1 MLVYDFQNI
10 GKIKNLKNNQYVE
23 PEHGAAIEGIPNTIL
38 GGFNYTQYKMIPP
51 NRNESMKTM
60 TELIKLAGIPNDDE
74 FTYKMDKVG
83 KSFKK
88 LCKEIGVDYPKDVV
102 KELKESAG
110 VIVLDLKYHFNR
122 PRELK
127 ESAGAIVLDLKYH
140 FNRPRPY
147 LLAPLYDIELGT
159 NELKDTTFDSP
170 SYPSGHA
177 TQSTLIAN
185 YLANKYPLHRGK
197 FLRLGRDIAKSRMVA
212 KVHYPSD
219 IQMGE
224 MIGNDMFRYLKEKG
238 LI

>member
-1 MLVYDFQNI
+1 MLVYDFQNV

-23 PEHGAAIEGIPNTIL
+23 PKHGAAIEGIPNTIL
-38 GGFNYTQYKMIPP
+38 GDFKYQQYKMIPP

-60 TELIKLAGIPNDDE
+60 TELIKLSQTPSDDE
-74 FTYKMDKVG
+74 FTLEMDKVK
-83 KSFKK
+83 KSFKS
-88 LCKEIGVDYPKDVV
+88 LCEEIGVDFPKDMVE
-102 KELKESAG
+102 ELKDACGS
-110 VIVLDLKYHFNR
+110 I
-122 PRELK
+122 
-127 ESAGAIVLDLKYH
+127 ILDLKYH

-147 LLAPLYDIELGT
+147 KLAPLYNIELDT
-159 NELKDTTFDSP
+159 NEIEDTTFDSP

-177 TQSTLIAN
+177 TQATLIGN

-197 FLRLGRDIAKSRMVA
+197 FLKLSRDIAKSRVIA

-219 IQMGE
+219 VQMGE

>member
-23 PEHGAAIEGIPNTIL
+23 PEHGSAIENIPNTIL

-60 TELIKLAGIPNDDE
+60 TELLKLSQIPNDDE
-74 FTYKMDKVG
+74 FTYKMDKVK
-83 KSFKK
+83 KSFKN
-88 LCKEIGVDYPKDVV
+88 LCKELELDFPKDVV
-102 KELKESAG
+102 EELKESSG
-110 VIVLDLKYHFNR
+110 SV
-122 PRELK
+122 
-127 ESAGAIVLDLKYH
+127 VLDLKYH

-147 LLAPLYDIELGT
+147 RLAELYDIDLGT

-170 SYPSGHA
+170 SYPSGHS
-177 TQSTLIAN
+177 TQATLIAN

-197 FLRLGRDIAKSRMVA
+197 FLKLGRDIARSRVIA

-219 IQMGE
+219 VAMGE
-224 MIGNDMFRYLKEKG
+224 MIGNDMFRHLKEKG

>member
-1 MLVYDFQNI
+1 MLVFDFQNI

-23 PEHGAAIEGIPNTIL
+23 PKHGQTIEEIPNTIL
-38 GGFNYTQYKMIPP
+38 GGFNYTQYKMTPP

-60 TELIKLAGIPNDDE
+60 TELIKLAQTPSDDS
-74 FTYKMDKVG
+74 FTLKMDKVK

-88 LCKEIGVDYPKDVV
+88 LCEEIGVDFPKDIVE
-102 KELKESAG
+102 ELKDACGS
-110 VIVLDLKYHFNR
+110 I
-122 PRELK
+122 
-127 ESAGAIVLDLKYH
+127 ILDLKYH

-147 LLAPLYDIELGT
+147 KLAPLYNIDLDT
-159 NELKDTTFDSP
+159 NEIKDTTFHSP

-177 TQSTLIAN
+177 TQATLIAN
-185 YLANKYPLHRGK
+185 YLANKNPLHRGK
-197 FLRLGRDIAKSRMVA
+197 FLKLGRDIGRSRMVA

-219 IQMGE
+219 VHMGE

>member
-110 VIVLDLKYHFNR
+110 AV
-122 PRELK
+122 
-127 ESAGAIVLDLKYH
+127 VLDLKYH

>member
-23 PEHGAAIEGIPNTIL
+23 PKHGSAIEGIPNTIL
-38 GGFNYTQYKMIPP
+38 GGFNYTQYKMLPP
-51 NRNESMKTM
+51 TPNESMRTM
-60 TELIKLAGIPNDDE
+60 QELIKLSQTPSDDE
-74 FTYKMDKVG
+74 FTLEMDKVK

-88 LCKEIGVDYPKDVV
+88 LCKSLGLDFPKDKVE
-102 KELKESAG
+102 ELKDA
-110 VIVLDLKYHFNR
+110 
-122 PRELK
+122 
-127 ESAGAIVLDLKYH
+127 AGAIVLDLKYQ

-147 LLAPLYDIELGT
+147 KLAELYNIPLGT
-159 NELKDTTFDSP
+159 NELRDTTFDSP

-177 TQSTLIAN
+177 TQGTLVGN

-197 FLRLGRDIAKSRMVA
+197 FLKLGRDIARSRVIA

-219 IQMGE
+219 VQMGE

>member
-110 VIVLDLKYHFNR
+110 AV
-122 PRELK
+122 
-127 ESAGAIVLDLKYH
+127 VLDLKYH

-147 LLAPLYDIELGT
+147 LLAPLYDIDLDT
-159 NELKDTTFDSP
+159 NEIKDTTFDSP

-177 TQSTLIAN
+177 TQGTLIAN

-197 FLRLGRDIAKSRMVA
+197 FLKLGRDIARSRVIA

-219 IQMGE
+219 VQMGE

>member
-60 TELIKLAGIPNDDE
+60 TELIKLVGIPNDDE

-110 VIVLDLKYHFNR
+110 
-122 PRELK
+122 
-127 ESAGAIVLDLKYH
+127 AIVLDLKYH

-147 LLAPLYDIELGT
+147 LLAPLYDIDLDT
-159 NELKDTTFDSP
+159 NEIKDTTFDSP

-177 TQSTLIAN
+177 TQGTLIAN

-197 FLRLGRDIAKSRMVA
+197 FLKLGRDIARSRVIA

-219 IQMGE
+219 VQMGE

>member
-1 MLVYDFQNI
+1 MLVFDFQNI

-23 PEHGAAIEGIPNTIL
+23 PKHGQSIEEIPNTIL

-51 NRNESMKTM
+51 HRNESMKTM
-60 TELIKLAGIPNDDE
+60 TELIKLSQTKSDNE
-74 FTYKMDKVG
+74 FTLKMDKV
-83 KSFKK
+83 KESFKE
-88 LCKEIGVDYPKDVV
+88 LCEELDLDFPKDKI

-110 VIVLDLKYHFNR
+110 SI
-122 PRELK
+122 
-127 ESAGAIVLDLKYH
+127 ILDLKYH

-147 LLAPLYDIELGT
+147 KLAELYNIPLDT
-159 NELKDTTFDSP
+159 NEIKDTTFDSP

-177 TQSTLIAN
+177 TQGTLIAN

-197 FLRLGRDIAKSRMVA
+197 FLKLGRDIARSRVIA

-219 IQMGE
+219 VQMGE
-224 MIGNDMFRYLKEKG
+224 MIGNDMFRYLKENK

>member
-23 PEHGAAIEGIPNTIL
+23 PKHGAAIEGIPNTIL
-38 GGFNYTQYKMIPP
+38 GGFDYTQYKMIPP

-60 TELIKLAGIPNDDE
+60 TELIKLAGIPNDDA
-74 FTYKMDKVG
+74 FTYEMDKVG
-83 KSFKK
+83 KSFKR
-88 LCKEIGVDYPKDVV
+88 LCKEIAVDYPKDII
-102 KELKESAG
+102 KELKDACG
-110 VIVLDLKYHFNR
+110 AVI
-122 PRELK
+122 
-127 ESAGAIVLDLKYH
+127 LDLKYH

-147 LLAPLYDIELGT
+147 LLAPLYDIDLDT
-159 NELKDTTFDSP
+159 NEIKDTTFDSP

-177 TQSTLIAN
+177 TQGTLIAN

-197 FLRLGRDIAKSRMVA
+197 FLKLGRDIARSRVIA

-219 IQMGE
+219 VQMGE

>member
-1 MLVYDFQNI
+1 MYMLVYDFQNI

-23 PEHGAAIEGIPNTIL
+23 PKHGAAIEEIPNTIL

-60 TELIKLAGIPNDDE
+60 TELIKLAGIQNDDE
-74 FTYKMDKVG
+74 FTYEMDKVG
-83 KSFKK
+83 KSFKR
-88 LCKEIGVDYPKDVV
+88 LCKEIGVDFPKDMVE
-102 KELKESAG
+102 ELKDACG
-110 VIVLDLKYHFNR
+110 AVI
-122 PRELK
+122 
-127 ESAGAIVLDLKYH
+127 LDLKYH

-147 LLAPLYDIELGT
+147 RLAELYDIDLGT
-159 NELKDTTFDSP
+159 NELKETTFDSP

-177 TQSTLIAN
+177 TQATLIAN
-185 YLANKYPLHRGK
+185 YLANKNPLHRGK
-197 FLRLGRDIAKSRMVA
+197 FLKLGRDIGRSRVVA

-219 IQMGE
+219 VHMGE

>member
-23 PEHGAAIEGIPNTIL
+23 PKHGAAIEAIPNTIL
-38 GGFNYTQYKMIPP
+38 GGFNYQQYKMIPP

-60 TELIKLAGIPNDDE
+60 SELIKLAQTPSNDE
-74 FTYKMDKVG
+74 FTLEMDKVG

-88 LCKEIGVDYPKDVV
+88 VCKEVGVDYPKDEV
-102 KELKESAG
+102 KQLKEA
-110 VIVLDLKYHFNR
+110 
-122 PRELK
+122 
-127 ESAGAIVLDLKYH
+127 AGAVILDLKYH

-147 LLAPLYDIELGT
+147 KLADLFGIDLDT
-159 NELKDTTFDSP
+159 NEIENTTSDSP
-170 SYPSGHA
+170 SYPSGHS
-177 TQSTLIAN
+177 TQATLIAN

-197 FLRLGRDIAKSRMVA
+197 FLKLGRDIARSRVIA

-219 IQMGE
+219 VQMGE
-224 MIGNDMFRYLKEKG
+224 VIGNDMFRYLKEKR